1 LSTEEDTYTTIFK
14 AMQHPIRRRILRAL
28 SAAPASYTEILRDLN
43 IDNGLLNYHLDALS
57 TLITKDKEEKYTLSE
72 FGRAAINLIRG
83 VEEPD
88 KTKTVARGIPA
99 QLAIKALAAVLAIAF
114 IVSAAALI
122 DTNNKYF
129 DLAGRYS
136 AQGTEITRLQ
146 TTLNRTQ
153 ASLNSL
159 NATLTSLEK
168 NPLVKAATMIISRV
182 GIDYFNEYF
191 HDPTM
196 QVTSY
201 DANTTKVVYRY
212 RIGVGEYM
220 VDRNVSFYF
229 HYNDV
234 MSYGIPL
241 ESNLQPFNVTKEEA
255 IRLAVEAGLPD
266 GPYELE
272 AEIFCMGGSD
282 VYPLQGY
289 EDKYIWE
296 VTSWNDPP
304 WARDRTE
311 RHALVDPS
319 TGQVYSASGRGGRG
333 LDESKVDTAAE
344 AKAQGID
351 GYVKLD
357 YPELPQQFILM
368 KGSNITFT
376 LRASFTSYNSSL
388 REVRLTVDPYY
399 VDPYQI
405 QWNLRDK
412 LRDYIVYEPSGVI
425 TLRDGESIDVVATL
439 RVPDGGQ
446 GITFNRYGLDGL
458 GIGVD
463 GVLIVSDL
471 EV

>member
-1 LSTEEDTYTTIFK
+1 LITEEDTYTTIFK

-88 KTKTVARGIPA
+88 KNKTVARGIPA
-99 QLAIKALAAVLAIAF
+99 QLTIKALAAVLAIAF

-122 DTNNKYF
+122 DTNNKYL

-136 AQGTEITRLQ
+136 AQGTEIAHLQ
-146 TTLNRTQ
+146 AILDRTE
-153 ASLNSL
+153 ASLVSL
-159 NATLTSLEK
+159 NETISSLEK
-168 NPLVKAATMIISRV
+168 NPIVKAATMIISRV
-182 GIDYFNEYF
+182 GVDYFKEYF
-191 HDPTM
+191 HDPT
-196 QVTSY
+196 TKATTY
-201 DANTTKVVYRY
+201 DANTIIVNYKY
-212 RIGVGEYM
+212 RIGVGEYV
-220 VDRNVSFYF
+220 VDQNVSFYF
-229 HYNDV
+229 HPKYV
-234 MSYGIPL
+234 LSYGIPL

-255 IRLAVEAGLPD
+255 MRLAVEAGLPD

-272 AEIFCMGGSD
+272 ARILCMGGSD
-282 VYPLQGY
+282 ILPLRGY

-304 WARDRTE
+304 WARTRTE
-311 RHALVDPS
+311 RHALVDPN
-319 TGQVYSASGRGGRG
+319 TGQVYAIRMGGRG
-333 LDESKVDTAAE
+333 LDESQIDTAAE
-344 AKAQGID
+344 AEAQGIE

-357 YPELPQQFILM
+357 YPELPQQIILT
-368 KGSNITFT
+368 KDSNFTFT

-388 REVRLTVDPYY
+388 PEVKLTVDPYY

-405 QWNLRDK
+405 QSNLQDK
-412 LRDYIVYEPSGVI
+412 LRDYITYEPSGVI
-425 TLRDGESIDVVATL
+425 TLGDGESIDVVVTL

-446 GITFNRYGLDGL
+446 GITFNRWGLDCL
-458 GIGVD
+458 GMGVD

>member
-14 AMQHPIRRRILRAL
+14 AMQHPVRRRILRAL
-28 SAAPASYTEILRDLN
+28 SAAPVSYTEILRDLN

-99 QLAIKALAAVLAIAF
+99 QLAIKALAAVLTIAF

-122 DTNNKYF
+122 DTNNKYL
-129 DLAGRYS
+129 DLTGRYS
-136 AQGTEITRLQ
+136 AQSAEIARLQ
-146 TTLNRTQ
+146 TTLNRTE

-182 GIDYFNEYF
+182 GVDYFNRYF
-191 HDPTM
+191 HDPTVETSLNNLPN
-196 QVTSY
+196 VTR
-201 DANTTKVVYRY
+201 VVYKY
-212 RIGVGEYM
+212 RIDVDGYS
-220 VDRNVSFYF
+220 VDRNVTFYF
-229 HYNDV
+229 HQKYV
-234 MSYGIPL
+234 MSSGIPL
-241 ESNLQPFNVTKEEA
+241 ESNLQPFNVTRKEA

-272 AEIFCMGGSD
+272 AEIHDMGGSD
-282 VYPLQGY
+282 LYPLRGY

-296 VTSWNDPP
+296 IMSWNDPP
-304 WARDRTE
+304 WARTRTE

-319 TGQVYSASGRGGRG
+319 TGQVYAIHMGGRG
-333 LDESKVDTAAE
+333 LAESQVDTAAE

-357 YPELPQQFILM
+357 YPELPQQFILT

-376 LRASFTSYNSSL
+376 LRASFTSYDSSL
-388 REVRLTVDPYY
+388 REVKLTVDPYY

-405 QWNLRDK
+405 QSNLQDK
-412 LRDYIVYEPSGVI
+412 LRDYLVYEPSGVI

-446 GITFNRYGLDGL
+446 GITFKRYGLDIL

-463 GVLIVSDL
+463 GVLILSDL
-471 EV
+471 EG

>member
-1 LSTEEDTYTTIFK
+1 MSTEEDTYTTIFK
-14 AMQHPIRRRILRAL
+14 AMQHPVRRRILRAL
-28 SAAPASYTEILRDLN
+28 SAVPASYTEILRDLN

-136 AQGTEITRLQ
+136 AQGAEIARLQ

-153 ASLNSL
+153 VSLNSL
-159 NATLTSLEK
+159 NATLTSLER
-168 NPLVKAATMIISRV
+168 NPLVKAAIMIISRV
-182 GIDYFNEYF
+182 GVDYFNEYF

-196 QVTSY
+196 RVTTY
-201 DANTTKVVYRY
+201 DANTTMVNYKY
-212 RIGVGEYM
+212 RIGVGEYV

-229 HYNDV
+229 HPKYV
-234 MSYGIPL
+234 LSSGIPL
-241 ESNLQPFNVTKEEA
+241 ESNLQPFNITKEEA

-272 AEIFCMGGSD
+272 AEIICRGGSD
-282 VYPLQGY
+282 VSPLRGY

-296 VTSWNDPP
+296 VVSWNDPP
-304 WARDRTE
+304 WARTRTE
-311 RHALVDPS
+311 RHALVDPN
-319 TGQVYSASGRGGRG
+319 TGQVYAIQRGGRG
-333 LDESKVDTAAE
+333 LAESQVDTAAE

-357 YPELPQQFILM
+357 YPELPQQFILT

-388 REVRLTVDPYY
+388 REVKLTVDPYY

-405 QWNLRDK
+405 QSNLQDK
-412 LRDYIVYEPSGVI
+412 LRDYLVYEPSGVI

-446 GITFNRYGLDGL
+446 GITFKRYGLDCL